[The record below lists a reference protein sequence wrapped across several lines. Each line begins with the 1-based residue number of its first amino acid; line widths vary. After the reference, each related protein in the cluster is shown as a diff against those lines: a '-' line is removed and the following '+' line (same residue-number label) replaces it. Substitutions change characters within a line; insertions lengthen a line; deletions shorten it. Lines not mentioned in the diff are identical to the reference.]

1 MVRREFPPAHANV
14 PNLAPMIDVVMV
26 ILIFFMLGT
35 TFAISEG
42 MMKARLPTVVTN
54 ASASRVAMIPT
65 VRIHVQQTPEANACK
80 FLVMGQEVRDSQ
92 KGESLTLLLSQKR
105 RDGADPASPVQVTAD
120 PDVHYQ
126 FVVTAMDACNRAGFT
141 NVNLKVSGSAAT
153 IPRTP

>member
-42 MMKARLPTVVTN
+42 MVKARLPSVVTN
-54 ASASRVAMIPT
+54 TAAAKVAMIPT
-65 VRIHVQQTPEANACK
+65 VRIHVQQKSDASTCR
-80 FLVMGQEVRDSQ
+80 FLVMGQELDDSST
-92 KGESLTLLLSQKR
+92 GESLTRFLSQKR
-105 RDGADPASPVQVTAD
+105 RDGAELSSPVQVTAD

-126 FVVTAMDACNRAGFT
+126 FVVTAMDACSRAGFT

-153 IPRTP
+153 IPRIP